1 MEDPGS
7 PPPRS
12 EPPRPEGPRPERPR
26 QEPPQEA
33 PPAPDLA
40 DTFRQLGQS
49 GRAGLSAANDAAKA
63 LRILVSAD
71 ISLARSA
78 FGRTLA
84 LTGVAIAF
92 GASAWMLLMA
102 TVIAL
107 LHDGLG
113 WSLALALAA
122 CAGVSLVIT
131 ALGGWLAMRYF
142 EHTRLQATRRQLARL
157 GIGELSD
164 FMPEPGS
171 GASAEAAAEVV
182 TEASENGDEPP
193 KKGLGIDV
201 TPP

>member
-26 QEPPQEA
+26 SEPPRPEPAAGA
-33 PPAPDLA
+33 PPPDLA
-40 DTFRQLGQS
+40 DSLRQLGKS

-92 GASAWMLLMA
+92 GTSAWMLLMA

-113 WSLALALAA
+113 WSLALALGV
-122 CAGVSLVIT
+122 CAGVTLVIT
-131 ALGGWLAMRYF
+131 GVGGWMAMRYF
-142 EHTRLQATRRQLARL
+142 EHTRLQAT
-157 GIGELSD
+157 
-164 FMPEPGS
+164 
-171 GASAEAAAEVV
+171 
-182 TEASENGDEPP
+182 
-193 KKGLGIDV
+193 
-201 TPP
+201 